1 MKKPK
6 LLFKVDHNNR
16 GKVYINHKWLHDVT
30 EINIHGEPWNYSVV
44 VERYKRNED
53 GKFAIKNDEIQRYIT
68 EYHIGSMNL

>member
-16 GKVYINHKWLHDVT
+16 GKVYINHKWLQYVT

-44 VERYKRNED
+44 VERYKRNKD

>member
-44 VERYKRNED
+44 VERYKRDKN
-53 GKFAIKNDEIQRYIT
+53 GKFVIENDEISRYLT
-68 EYHIGSMNL
+68 EYHIRGGR